1 MNDFGVSGSWS
12 GQDNMFA
19 GQWIN
24 KNTGEKITISNSI
37 IDNNEMI
44 LITSIGQMS
53 MDELGDYIQLGE
65 EEKTPQVS
73 MKQTNKKSSN
83 NVNQTSVEVKQE
95 INDNFSNYLL
105 PEDEAL
111 LNSSTPIVTN
121 SNNYIHT
128 VTPSNKEV
136 KEIHT
141 TNNTILEKFF
151 KDNKASIN
159 ININFDFDEDELKTI
174 MKYVDVSLDD
184 VCEYVYEN
192 LFNKE
197 TIKKEIHT
205 VIYNKLENQI

>member
-1 MNDFGVSGSWS
+1 MNDFGVSGNWS

-24 KNTGEKITISNSI
+24 KNTGEKITISNSL
-37 IDNNEMI
+37 IDENNQMI
-44 LITSIGQMS
+44 LMTSIGQIS
-53 MDELGDYIQLGE
+53 MDELSEYIQLGE
-65 EEKTPQVS
+65 EEEAPQVS

-83 NVNQTSVEVKQE
+83 TIKQTLSEVKQE
-95 INDNFSNYLL
+95 INDDFPNYLL
-105 PEDEAL
+105 PEDQEL
-111 LNSSTPIVTN
+111 LNGTPKVVK
-121 SNNYIHT
+121 NNYIPT
-128 VTPSNKEV
+128 VTPSNKQV
-136 KEIHT
+136 KEVHT
-141 TNNTILEKFF
+141 TNNVILEKFF

-197 TIKKEIHT
+197 TIKKEIRT
-205 VIYNKLENQI
+205 VIYDKLENQI

>member
-1 MNDFGVSGSWS
+1 MNDFGVSGNWA

-24 KNTGEKITISNSI
+24 KNTGEKITINNNL
-37 IDNNEMI
+37 IDENNQMI

-53 MDELGDYIQLGE
+53 MDELGDYIQIGE
-65 EEKTPQVS
+65 EETPQVS
-73 MKQTNKKSSN
+73 MKPSNKKSSTITTKQN
-83 NVNQTSVEVKQE
+83 MQISEEV
-95 INDNFSNYLL
+95 INDYLL
-105 PEDEAL
+105 PEDKAL
-111 LNSSTPIVTN
+111 LNGTPQVVEN
-121 SNNYIHT
+121 NNYIPE
-128 VTPSNKEV
+128 VTLNNKPVKEV
-136 KEIHT
+136 HT
-141 TNNTILEKFF
+141 TNNVILEKFF

-197 TIKKEIHT
+197 TIKREIRT
-205 VIYNKLENQI
+205 VIYDKLENQI